1 MQYKVTAPASLQQ
14 PLQISLPASKS
25 LSNRALIMQGL
36 CDATC
41 QLSNI
46 SDCDDTNVM
55 LAAFGKD
62 ASRYSYAE
70 DGARIV
76 DIGAA
81 GTSMRFLTAYFA
93 SREGMEVMMTGSQ
106 RMKQRP
112 IALLVDALRQ
122 LGADIEYAAAEGFP
136 PLRIHGKKLKGGPLT
151 IDGSVSSQYISALLM
166 IAPTLTEGLQLT
178 LSGSITS
185 VPYIEMTLG
194 MLKQFGITSDWN
206 RESNV
211 ISIASQAY
219 QTQRYHVESDWSAS
233 SYWYEIA
240 ALSASNSRP
249 NSVTLEGLHPV
260 SLQGDAAIAQFFDKL
275 NVKSVYGE
283 EAVTLN
289 AGGKVNDTPSTL
301 ELDLTSQPDLAQTLI
316 AACCALNVPFRITGL
331 HTLRIKETD
340 RVAALETE
348 LRKLGYVVTDHLVP
362 KKNVEENADEDIKD
376 MTCEMCWNGSRCEG
390 DQVPVIATYKDHRMA
405 MAFAPLSFVRPD
417 HSILID
423 DPAVV
428 SKSYPNYWE
437 DLKRAGFTIEAL
449 D

>member
-1 MQYKVTAPASLQQ
+1 MQYKVTAPASLHQ
-14 PLQISLPASKS
+14 PLKINLPASKS

-36 CDATC
+36 CDTDC

-46 SDCDDTNVM
+46 SNCDDTNVM
-55 LAAFGKD
+55 LAAFDKD
-62 ASRYSYAE
+62 VSRYSYTA
-70 DGARIV
+70 DGIRLV

-93 SREGMEVMMTGSQ
+93 SRQGMEVVMTGSQ

-112 IALLVDALRQ
+112 IALLVDALRN
-122 LGADIEYAAAEGFP
+122 LGAEIEYTAVEGFP

-178 LSGSITS
+178 LSGNVTS

-194 MLKQFGITSDWN
+194 MLRQFGIVSDWN
-206 RESNV
+206 HEINV
-211 ISIASQAY
+211 ISIAPQAY
-219 QTQRYHVESDWSAS
+219 KAQQYHVESDWSAS

-240 ALSASNSRP
+240 ALSAFVAQP
-249 NSVTLEGLHPV
+249 NAVTLDGLHSE
-260 SLQGDAAIAQFFDKL
+260 SLQGDAAIARFFEPL
-275 NVKSVYGE
+275 NIETTYE
-283 EAVTLN
+283 DETVTLKATGQN
-289 AGGKVNDTPSTL
+289 KEGTPTL
-301 ELDLTSQPDLAQTLI
+301 VLDLSSQPDLAQTLI

-348 LRKLGYVVTDHLVP
+348 LRKLGYVVTDRLIPRNAVGGNLDD
-362 KKNVEENADEDIKD
+362 KDKNTTV
-376 MTCEMCWNGSRCEG
+376 EMCWDGSRCEPEST
-390 DQVPVIATYKDHRMA
+390 PVISTYKDHRMA

-423 DPAVV
+423 DPIVV
-428 SKSYPNYWE
+428 NKSYPDYWE